1 MSCLRDDLI
10 LIGWLS
16 RVAPEACAH
25 PAAGPC
31 ASAAV
36 HALFPASAGRDAL
49 DDALASALRRSLAT
63 VLVERPRWVLQQP
76 AVLDE
81 RARFRAALDA
91 TDPALTAL
99 VRLVRS
105 FPELAGDAAAI
116 AALWVP
122 TFRVQARDVL
132 PHDDRNGL
140 LAAVEAL
147 RAMLARG
154 PASAQVERELAG
166 LLQRV
171 GDTAAASTLRG
182 PDDGQSVMNLADAAA
197 ASGEMARA
205 SELLA
210 RAQVLFARAGM
221 LAGMAAVRRREAA
234 LLEPAARPAILAD
247 ALRLSRDA
255 GDDTR
260 GLVEGWEDLSRAY
273 AEQGRIGPAVAALG
287 RMAAL
292 HRAAVEP
299 LGEARALQLAGRL
312 LCEAYGPERDA
323 GAGMVMLL
331 FAADIGGSE
340 DPVLAD
346 LTRRYIEGFQ
356 YTLNDAEFAAIE
368 PLFERPRA
376 AVVAEAFAR
385 YDQTHASELP

>member
-1 MSCLRDDLI
+1 MR
-10 LIGWLS
+10 
-16 RVAPEACAH
+16 
-25 PAAGPC
+25 
-31 ASAAV
+31 
-36 HALFPASAGRDAL
+36 ALFPAAAGPDAL
-49 DDALASALRRSLAT
+49 DDALASTLRRSLAT

-91 TDPALTAL
+91 REPAVTALIGIVRGFPALA
-99 VRLVRS
+99 
-105 FPELAGDAAAI
+105 ADAPAI

-132 PHDDRNGL
+132 PHDDRAGL
-140 LAAVEAL
+140 QAAVGAV

-154 PASAQVERELAG
+154 PGSASIERELAG

-171 GDTAAASTLRG
+171 GDDAGAATLRG
-182 PDDGQSVMNLADAAA
+182 PEDGASVMNLADAAA
-197 ASGEMARA
+197 AAGDLPRAR
-205 SELLA
+205 ELLQ
-210 RAQVLFARAGM
+210 RANLLFSRAGQ
-221 LAGMAAVRRREAA
+221 LAGLAAVRRREAA
-234 LLEPAARPAILAD
+234 LLEPAARPPVIAE

-255 GDDTR
+255 GEDAR
-260 GLVEGWEDLSRAY
+260 GLIEGWEDLSRAY
-273 AEQGRIGPAVAALG
+273 AELGRVGPAVAALG

-331 FAADIGGSE
+331 LAADIGGSE
-340 DPVLAD
+340 DSVLAD

-356 YTLNDAEFAAIE
+356 YTLSDAEFAAIE
-368 PLFERPRA
+368 PIFDRPRA
-376 AVVAEAFAR
+376 DVVAEAFAR
-385 YDQTHASELP
+385 YDRLHAPELP

>member
-1 MSCLRDDLI
+1 M
-10 LIGWLS
+10 
-16 RVAPEACAH
+16 APEACAH
-25 PAAGPC
+25 PAAGAC
-31 ASAAV
+31 ATAAV
-36 HALFPASAGRDAL
+36 RALFPAAAGADAL
-49 DDALASALRRSLAT
+49 DDALASTLRRSLAT

-91 TDPALTAL
+91 REPAVTAL
-99 VRLVRS
+99 IGIVRS
-105 FPELAGDAAAI
+105 FPALAADAAAI

-122 TFRVQARDVL
+122 TFRVQARDAL
-132 PHDDRNGL
+132 PHDDRAGL
-140 LAAVEAL
+140 TAAVGAV

-154 PASAQVERELAG
+154 PASASIERELAG

-171 GDTAAASTLRG
+171 GDDAGAATLRG
-182 PDDGQSVMNLADAAA
+182 PEDGASVMNLADSAAA
-197 ASGEMARA
+197 GGDMPRAR
-205 SELLA
+205 ELLQ
-210 RAQVLFARAGM
+210 RANLLFSRAGQ
-221 LAGMAAVRRREAA
+221 LAGLAAVRRREAA
-234 LLEPAARPAILAD
+234 LLEPAARPPVLTE

-255 GDDTR
+255 GDDAR
-260 GLVEGWEDLSRAY
+260 GLIEGWEDLSRAY
-273 AEQGRIGPAVAALG
+273 AELGRVGPAVAALG

-331 FAADIGGSE
+331 LAADIGGSE
-340 DPVLAD
+340 DSVLAD

-356 YTLNDAEFAAIE
+356 YTLSDAEFAAIE
-368 PLFERPRA
+368 PIFDRPRA
-376 AVVAEAFAR
+376 DVVAEAFTR
-385 YDQTHASELP
+385 YDCRHAPELP